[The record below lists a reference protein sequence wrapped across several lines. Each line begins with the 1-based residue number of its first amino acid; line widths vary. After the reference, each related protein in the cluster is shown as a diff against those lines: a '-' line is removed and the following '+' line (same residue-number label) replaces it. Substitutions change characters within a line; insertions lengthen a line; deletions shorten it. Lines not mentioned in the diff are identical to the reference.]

1 MTKRALI
8 NALEGL
14 DDDAQVYV
22 YVADDNM
29 NMILSTLVCVT
40 DKVTG
45 PDVQNEIML
54 VMKEGC

>member
-1 MTKRALI
+1 MTKKDLL

-22 YVADDNM
+22 YVADDDI
-29 NMILSTLVCVT
+29 NMILSTLVSVT

-45 PDVQNEIML
+45 PDVQNEVML
-54 VMKEGC
+54 VMMEGA

>member
-1 MTKRALI
+1 MTKKDLL

-22 YVADDNM
+22 GVADEDM
-29 NMILSTLVCVT
+29 NMILGTLVSVT

-45 PDVQNEIML
+45 PDVQNEVML
-54 VMKEGC
+54 VMKEGY

>member
-1 MTKRALI
+1 MTKKDLL

-22 YVADDNM
+22 GVEDDDI
-29 NMILSTLVCVT
+29 NMILSTLVSVT

-45 PDVQNEIML
+45 PDVQNEVML
-54 VMKEGC
+54 VMMEGA